1 MAVLHYIPR
10 ELSRFQ
16 LTCFIILLLWSKVVP
31 RMAVITA
38 RLEERTKK
46 KRKDL
51 SANFPLWKHPSRNCN
66 PTCLLPSRWSELG
79 LRATLWYKERWEIQ
93 CLFWALW
100 AQLKIIGSIL
110 VSTTTMLRNLT
121 YIDLLFWVIIF
132 QAFFKI
138 QILGGVPLSMLSNE
152 NISSFVV
159 RQMSHYKSKL

>member
-1 MAVLHYIPR
+1 MAVFHYIPR

-79 LRATLWYKERWEIQ
+79 LRATLWYKEWREIQ
-93 CLFWALW
+93 CIFWALW

-159 RQMSHYKSKL
+159 RQTSHCKSKP